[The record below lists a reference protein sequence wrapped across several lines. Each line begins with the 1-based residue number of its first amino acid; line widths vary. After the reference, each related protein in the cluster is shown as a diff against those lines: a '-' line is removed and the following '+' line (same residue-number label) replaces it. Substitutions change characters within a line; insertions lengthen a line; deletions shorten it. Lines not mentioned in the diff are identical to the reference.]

1 MNIDVFLPCRSSS
14 VRIKNKN
21 IKRFSNFKFGLLE
34 LKISQLIKIK
44 SIKNVIVSTNDKKII
59 NFFKKKK
66 FKKVNVINRPNY
78 LCGPTASTDSLI
90 KYVPK
95 ILKSDH
101 ILWTHVTSPFFGN
114 IDYENA
120 IKIYKQ
126 KIKRNDSLLGVN
138 KLQNFLY
145 DKKKPI
151 NFNKNKEK
159 WPRTQTL
166 KKLYEVN
173 NAIFITSRK
182 NYLKYNDRIG
192 KRPFLLEIDKI
203 KSFDIDWPE
212 DFLIA
217 ENIYETLYK

>member
-1 MNIDVFLPCRSSS
+1 MNIDVFLPCRGSS

-34 LKISQLIKIK
+34 LKISQLVKIK

-59 NFFKKKK
+59 NFFKKNK
-66 FKKVNVINRPNY
+66 FKKVSVINRPNY
-78 LCGPTASTDSLI
+78 LCGSTTSTDSLI

-101 ILWTHVTSPFFGN
+101 ILWTHVTSPFFEN

-120 IKIYKQ
+120 IKIYKRR
-126 KIKRNDSLLGVN
+126 IKKNDSLLGVN
-138 KLQNFLY
+138 KLQNFLF

-192 KRPFLLEIDKI
+192 KKPFLLEIDKI